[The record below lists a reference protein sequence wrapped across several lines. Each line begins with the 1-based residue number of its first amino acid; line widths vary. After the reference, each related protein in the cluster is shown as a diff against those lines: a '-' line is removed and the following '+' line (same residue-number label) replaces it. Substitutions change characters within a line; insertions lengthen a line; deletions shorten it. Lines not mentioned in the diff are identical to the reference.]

1 MLCAKD
7 KLMKKIKLNTSI
19 LIPLIFGLIYS
30 CSSLNLDTF
39 RTPASTDLGINC
51 HDAISGLYSSA
62 KKYDDQVVGAHTV
75 RLKSEDGKII
85 ERDGSNFF
93 LRDNGSARS
102 YVEDFVEAYFSRGVD
117 EISVLNQRM
126 TDVHANNEMTF
137 MTKDPVTG
145 NYTKVSR
152 VPFRGFVPMP
162 KNSYERLTNST
173 EAFMKIFREVL
184 QNVYSKE
191 HTPSNL
197 TIDKIDSDSQKVFLD
212 VLKSSIYY
220 EPVLNNP
227 VLKDYPFSPV
237 IGFDFAI
244 KDIENIDKPI
254 SYEANGST
262 PSGLTNNMLL
272 RHAMKTADFDLL
284 KTASKKMLQG
294 NAPKALRETIESNA
308 LQWTGQRDGITVV
321 IGPGSGNAA
330 HPDVSA
336 IAEFSGMPLVKPE
349 DLYIDKNG
357 FVRLNIGSG
366 KNDPKVTGVY
376 SRVDESFLLQSSKK
390 NIPIRDPDFYKETNR
405 RISQKTGLKLK
416 PHVGYN
422 YRYNSNGEVIGVHVD
437 ESGEP
442 KLLETDYKIGK
453 DPNRPLEEQEDE
465 LVDALLNK
473 KIYISN
479 VGGRTLDDK
488 RIFQIIADFLASK
501 YLKEGQKG
509 VGPTRTLLIS
519 ELDELYSTPVSDL
532 GNYVIKEPDGSGG
545 KGVYILSDISEEE
558 RIEIVE
564 KVKSN
569 PGYYTVQEFADQSL
583 VTTTNKN
590 ESGELQFE
598 TTVMDLRYFAM
609 LNGEDEL
616 VADPDAFLVRV
627 ASPLSASTNTS
638 KGAGYGM
645 LFIVDPKN
653 KTIKQLDE
661 ADSVLPDLPSVEM
674 IGANRQV
681 QLDMFAR
688 QLSYLINA
696 TKPKNIGNLSK
707 YALESMVF
715 LHRDSMDLL
724 GLNYSPYI
732 QRYRE
737 YIDGKISS
745 HELHQSLVEMKN
757 KIENGLN
764 LSADVTKILKRSL
777 RKNIENGSIEY
788 NFLDIE
794 SLSKNITLKKL
805 NRRAHKIRMDHIV
818 DGFSQRETFEIL
830 DSTDEHV
837 SKMVKEVRDLGGEV
851 RHTQIFDSK
860 DNVINSLY
868 GQNYFRFDSNNFPI
882 LGVNMASA
890 NALPALAHEFQHF
903 FDWRE
908 VYESY
913 LKKGYSKARARKA
926 AKKDV
931 LKTSHVYTSES
942 RAVKSELQA
951 EESITSVFNR
961 VKDDFPGQRTS
972 PQYISRVLYPNVEAL
987 KKKLIESGGEITPEI
1002 RGWVGKTIS
1011 TAQKEKLDMFKR
1023 LESALK
1029 NSKEDSVASFEI
1041 KQKLTYLQKTSLF
1054 ELIIHEGAYAN
1065 FTKLGFDE
1073 QIKKLFESVMNE
1085 DDQFYFRV
1093 NSIWQSPSQIQ
1104 Q

>member
-1 MLCAKD
+1 
-7 KLMKKIKLNTSI
+7 MKKVKLNTSI
-19 LIPLIFGLIYS
+19 IIPLIFGLIYS

-51 HDAISGLYSSA
+51 HDAISDLYIPA

-93 LRDNGSARS
+93 LNDNGSARS
-102 YVEDFVEAYFSRGVD
+102 YVEDFVATFFSKGV
-117 EISVLNQRM
+117 EETHELNKKM
-126 TDVHANNEMTF
+126 TDIHADNEMTF

-162 KNSYERLTNST
+162 KNSYEKLTSST
-173 EAFMKIFREVL
+173 EAFMKTFREVL
-184 QNVYSKE
+184 QNVYSKK
-191 HTPSNL
+191 HTARNL
-197 TIDKIDSDSQKVFLD
+197 TIDTIDKDSQKVFLD
-212 VLKSSIYY
+212 VLNSSIYY

-244 KDIENIDKPI
+244 KDIEDISKPI

-272 RHAMKTADFDLL
+272 RHALKTADFDLL
-284 KTASKKMLQG
+284 KVAAKNMIQG
-294 NAPKALRETIESNA
+294 NAPQALRKTIESNA
-308 LQWTGQRDGITVV
+308 FEWTGQRDGITVV

-349 DLYIDKNG
+349 DLYIDKEG
-357 FVRLNIGSG
+357 FVRLNSG
-366 KNDPKVTGVY
+366 LGKSDPKVTGVY

-405 RISQKTGLKLK
+405 RISEQTGLNLLA
-416 PHVGYN
+416 HVGYD
-422 YRYNSNGEVIGVHVD
+422 YKYNTKGEPVGVHVD
-437 ESGEP
+437 EFGNP

-453 DPNRPLEEQEDE
+453 DPSRPHEEQDDE

-488 RIFQIIADFLASK
+488 RIFQIIADFLAK
-501 YLKEGQKG
+501 RYLKDGEKG

-564 KVKSN
+564 KVKKN

-583 VTTTNKN
+583 VTTTNTN

-661 ADSVLPDLPSVEM
+661 SDSVLPDQPVIEI

-681 QLDMFAR
+681 QLDMFGK

-696 TKPKNIGNLSK
+696 TTQENIGNLSK
-707 YALESMVF
+707 YSLESMIF

-732 QRYRE
+732 QKYRE
-737 YIDGKISS
+737 YVDGKITAN
-745 HELHQSLVEMKN
+745 ELHKILVNMKSQ
-757 KIENGLN
+757 IEDGLH
-764 LSADVTKILKRSL
+764 LAPEVTKILKRSL
-777 RKNIENGSIEY
+777 RKNVEHGS
-788 NFLDIE
+788 NVHRFLSSME
-794 SLSKNITLKKL
+794 LSENITLKKL
-805 NRRAHKIRMDHIV
+805 SRRAHKIKMDHIA
-818 DGFSQRETFEIL
+818 DGFSQRESFEII
-830 DSTDEHV
+830 DSIDEQV
-837 SKMVKEVRDLGGEV
+837 SKMVNEVREFGGKV

-860 DNVINSLY
+860 DNVIGSLY
-868 GQNYFRFDSNNFPI
+868 GQNYLRFDSNNFPI
-882 LGVNMASA
+882 IGVNMTTA

-903 FDWRE
+903 SDWKE

-913 LKKGYSKARARKA
+913 LNKGYSIDKARKA
-926 AKKDV
+926 AKDDV
-931 LKTSHVYTSES
+931 LKTSNVYASERS
-942 RAVKSELQA
+942 AVKRELQV
-951 EESITSVFNR
+951 EESATSIFNR

-972 PQYISRVLYPNVEAL
+972 PIYITRVLYPNVEAL
-987 KKKLIESGGEITPEI
+987 KKKIIESGGEITPEI
-1002 RGWVGKTIS
+1002 REWVNKTIS
-1011 TAQKEKLDMFKR
+1011 TARKEKLDMFKR
-1023 LESALK
+1023 LEATLK
-1029 NSKEDSVASFEI
+1029 SSKDDSEATFEI
-1041 KQKLTYLQKTSLF
+1041 KQKLTYLQRTSLF

-1073 QIKKLFESVMNE
+1073 QIKKLFGSVMNE

-1093 NSIWQSPSQIQ
+1093 NSIWQSPSQTQ